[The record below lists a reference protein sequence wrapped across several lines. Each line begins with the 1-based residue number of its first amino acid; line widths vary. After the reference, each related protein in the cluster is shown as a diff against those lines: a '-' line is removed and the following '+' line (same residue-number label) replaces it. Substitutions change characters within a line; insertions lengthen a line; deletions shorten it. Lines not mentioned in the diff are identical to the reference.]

1 MAFANARYDSS
12 DVMMVQADL
21 QGGEADIGNNDVFVY
36 TAKAAE
42 STWAKRTKGYVPNPP
57 AEAMNISGCQVSLQ
71 MHLSGAAHATAY
83 QEVQRCV
90 FSMQKPAWRCGR
102 PVC

>member
-1 MAFANARYDSS
+1 M
-12 DVMMVQADL
+12 VVQADL

-36 TAKAAE
+36 AAKPAE
-42 STWAKRTKGYVPNPP
+42 STWAERTKDYVPNPP

-83 QEVQRCV
+83 QEVQCCV
-90 FSMQKPAWRCGR
+90 FIVQKSAWQCSGS
-102 PVC
+102 VC